1 MAAPPVPSTTIR
13 PMLPTAGPLPSGP
26 GWAFEFAWDGLR
38 TLADVGSGR
47 VRLIG
52 VDQGLVAGYPELDV
66 LACLGNGRRMVLDG
80 TIVALDAYGRPS
92 QSRLN
97 RRMSTQQPS
106 KTLRRR
112 LPVSYYVFDLL
123 RFDDLPTHQLPYHR
137 RREILEGLDLPGGAV
152 ALAPSFPDID
162 GQAVLDTAAQY
173 GLPGVIAKR
182 ARSRYQPGRRSR
194 SWVHTSVHPTQDVVI
209 GGWVSGARGVGSLLV
224 GVPTECGLHLVGQVG
239 VGFTEADRRALAAR
253 LSGIERR
260 TSPFVGFV
268 AAPAGVRWVAPDLL
282 GEVGFRRWTVDGRL
296 GHPVWLGLRPNKHPA
311 AVQRPPLLG
320 TPRLDQEDDQTEL
333 DELDEA
339 VRKAQAEV
347 EALRTRISPHFLYN
361 VLNTI
366 TSYVRTD
373 PPLAR
378 ELLVEFAVFTRYSF
392 RSDVTTSTLA
402 EELDNVQRYLKL
414 EKARFGD
421 RLLADVQVP
430 PGALALTVPFLA
442 LQLAV
447 EHTVQHGIE
456 TRPGGGTLTIRAVEH
471 RRDCVVTVSDS
482 ATTTTPIAGGGLGGS
497 ASASAA
503 NSWRLLRI
511 LDDRLRATYGDQ
523 GALLVEAIT
532 GGTRLTFRIPRSR

>member
-1 MAAPPVPSTTIR
+1 MEAESDPSTAIR

-47 VRLIG
+47 VRLVG
-52 VDQGLVAGYPELDV
+52 ADHGLVAGYPELDV
-66 LACLGNGRRMVLDG
+66 LAGLANGGRLVLDG
-80 TIVALDAYGRPS
+80 AIVAIDAYGRPS
-92 QSRLN
+92 QSRLQ

-106 KTLRRR
+106 STLRRR

-123 RFDDLPTHQLPYHR
+123 RFDDLPTHQLPYQR
-137 RREILEGLDLPGGAV
+137 RREILEGLDLPAGAV
-152 ALAPSFPDID
+152 ALVPSFPDTD

-182 ARSRYQPGRRSR
+182 ARSRYQAGRRSR

-209 GGWVSGARGVGSLLV
+209 GGWVAGAHGVGSLLV
-224 GVPTECGLHLVGQVG
+224 GVPTERGLHFVGQVG
-239 VGFTEADRRALAAR
+239 VGFTEADRRALATR

-260 TSPFVGFV
+260 TSPFTGFTP
-268 AAPAGVRWVAPDLL
+268 APADVRWVAPDLL

-296 GHPVWLGLRPNKHPA
+296 GHPVWRGLRPNKHPA

-320 TPRLDQEDDQTEL
+320 GAPRIDQQDDQTEL

-339 VRKAQAEV
+339 VRRAKAEV

-366 TSYVRTD
+366 TSYVRSD
-373 PPLAR
+373 APLAR
-378 ELLVEFAVFTRYSF
+378 ELLIEFADFTRYSF
-392 RSDVTTSTLA
+392 RSDVTTSTFA
-402 EELDNVQRYLKL
+402 QELDNVQRYLKL
-414 EKARFGD
+414 EQARFGE
-421 RLLADVQVP
+421 RLLVDIQIP
-430 PGALALTVPFLA
+430 PGVLALTVPFLA

-456 TRPGGGTLTIRAVEH
+456 TRPGGGTLTIHAVEH
-471 RRDCVVTVSDS
+471 RRGFEVTVSDS
-482 ATTTTPIAGGGLGGS
+482 ATVTTPVAGGGSSG
-497 ASASAA
+497 SASAA

-511 LDDRLRATYGDQ
+511 LDDRLRAAYGEQ
-523 GALLVEAIT
+523 SALLVEAIT
-532 GGTRLTFRIPRSR
+532 GGTRLTFRIPRPG